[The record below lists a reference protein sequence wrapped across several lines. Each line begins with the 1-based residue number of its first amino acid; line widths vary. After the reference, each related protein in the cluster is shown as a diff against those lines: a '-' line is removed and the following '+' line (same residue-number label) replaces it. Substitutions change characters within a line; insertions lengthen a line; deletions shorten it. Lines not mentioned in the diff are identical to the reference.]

1 MKSIHKFR
9 GMQQG
14 DLKNSNYTSNI
25 FLTASLPSTNA
36 LNDPFLYAN
45 IFLPLL
51 SILPNFKLK
60 KKSYF
65 FSFSSLGST
74 SLLCGR
80 VPRSSAV
87 FVDAE
92 RVEPTF
98 RARTRKQVGLH
109 AKNELVSSELIR
121 KNMPRIQIKV

>member
-1 MKSIHKFR
+1 
-9 GMQQG
+9 MQQG
-14 DLKNSNYTSNI
+14 DLKNSNYASNI

-45 IFLPLL
+45 IFLPVL
-51 SILPNFKLK
+51 SILPKFELK

-74 SLLCGR
+74 SLLCGC

-87 FVDAE
+87 FVDSE

-109 AKNELVSSELIR
+109 AKNELVSSESIP

>member
-1 MKSIHKFR
+1 
-9 GMQQG
+9 MQQG

-45 IFLPLL
+45 IFLPVL
-51 SILPNFKLK
+51 SILPKFELK

-98 RARTRKQVGLH
+98 RARARKQVGLH
-109 AKNELVSSELIR
+109 AKNELVSSESIR